1 MPRSTL
7 RALLRLTFAAP
18 FALLAVGCST
28 MIPNTTVEDTS
39 ENREVVAFVEQ
50 YRHAVEARDVRRLLE
65 LASPRYLDDNGTP
78 SGDDDLD
85 FDTLREK
92 LASWSDRVTDVRYE
106 IKYRRVSYDQTRI
119 FVEFRYTASFRVAT
133 GDGDRWAR
141 RLGDH
146 RLILTRDDGEVADG
160 ELRILAGM

>member
-1 MPRSTL
+1 MTRFTIL
-7 RALLRLTFAAP
+7 AP
-18 FALLAVGCST
+18 FAFLVGCSS

-39 ENREVVAFVEQ
+39 ENREVVSFVEE
-50 YRHAVEARDVRRLLE
+50 YRHAVEERNVRRLLE

-78 SGDDDLD
+78 GGEDDLD

-92 LASWSDRVTDVRYE
+92 LSLWSNRVTDVRYE
-106 IKYRRVSYDQTRI
+106 IKYRRVSYDTTRI

-133 GDGDRWAR
+133 GDGGERWAR

-146 RLILTRDDGEVADG
+146 RLILTREEGEAPEG